1 MPAPQPNEEHRTSSI
16 ALIQRLS
23 DLARELKSFDMAS
36 KIDARSARPPAV
48 PPLTPT
54 GTREMDSIANTVRA
68 AMHVYERHINRL
80 RANVS
85 ESASLR
91 IDATDP
97 AVHRVTV
104 LSCEVT
110 RLRGSIMQ
118 GDPADA
124 MRTLG
129 RHLTLAGNIVQQGGG
144 ILHVVNA
151 TSFLG
156 IFGITE
162 DDRTRHA
169 IDACECGLKLLS
181 GVDQFNSWQR
191 KHGQA
196 PIRCS
201 IGIHTGDVIIGNITD
216 GAQALTGIVGLP
228 VHVATHLHILADA
241 QVRPLL
247 VSSTTADLVA
257 DELDSTVCGDTE
269 VAIEGERS
277 SAFAI
282 DAPPPHVDY
291 RDLLNEIFP
300 ADPDIDEGDAP
311 DTP

>member
-1 MPAPQPNEEHRTSSI
+1 MPAPQPNDQHRTSSI
-16 ALIQRLS
+16 ALIQRLT
-23 DLARELKSFDMAS
+23 DLARELKRFDMAS
-36 KIDARSARPPAV
+36 KIDARSAKPPVV

-68 AMHVYERHINRL
+68 AMHVYERHAERL
-80 RANVS
+80 RAGAS

-91 IDATDP
+91 VDATDP
-97 AVHRVTV
+97 VVHRVTV

-110 RLRGSIMQ
+110 RLRSSIMQ
-118 GDPADA
+118 GDPSDA
-124 MRTLG
+124 LRTLG
-129 RHLTLAGNIVQQGGG
+129 RHLTLAGHIVRLSGGM
-144 ILHVVNA
+144 LHTVNA
-151 TSFLG
+151 TSLLG
-156 IFGITE
+156 IFGMTE

-191 KHGQA
+191 KHGEA

-201 IGIHTGDVIIGNITD
+201 IGIHTGHVIIGNISADT
-216 GAQALTGIVGLP
+216 QALTGIIGLP
-228 VHVATHLHILADA
+228 VQVATHLHILADA

-257 DELDSTVCGDTE
+257 DELDSTACGETE
-269 VAIEGERS
+269 VAIDGEHS

-291 RDLLNEIFP
+291 RDLLNELFP
-300 ADPDIDEGDAP
+300 AEPEPGEDDAP